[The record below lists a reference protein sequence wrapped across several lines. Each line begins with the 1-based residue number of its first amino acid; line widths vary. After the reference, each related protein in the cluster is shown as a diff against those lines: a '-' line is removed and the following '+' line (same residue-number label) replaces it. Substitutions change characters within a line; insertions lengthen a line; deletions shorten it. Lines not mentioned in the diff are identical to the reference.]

1 MGVFTV
7 DPAVYRRYKDEVL
20 RLSNSFQ
27 RNIKID
33 LPNRTRGL
41 SDKEIAERL
50 GLEERTVSEIR
61 CVAERDCYD
70 LDEWER
76 AIEFKEKACR
86 EYLEGT
92 RKKISGS
99 GQPSAFSDQPGK
111 AKL

>member
-7 DPAVYRRYKDEVL
+7 DPDLYHRYKDEVL

-27 RNIKID
+27 RNVKID
-33 LPNRTRGL
+33 MPNRMRGL

-50 GLEERTVSEIR
+50 DLDERIVSEIR

-86 EYLEGT
+86 EYLGGT
-92 RKKISGS
+92 CRKLRGDN
-99 GQPSAFSDQPGK
+99 PSD
-111 AKL
+111 

>member
-1 MGVFTV
+1 MGVFTL
-7 DPAVYRRYKDEVL
+7 DPVIYRQYKDEVL

-33 LPNRTRGL
+33 LPNRRRGL

-50 GLEERTVSEIR
+50 GLDERTVSEIR

-76 AIEFKEKACR
+76 AITFKEKACR

-92 RKKISGS
+92 RKKVKENS
-99 GQPSAFSDQPGK
+99 QPSALGSQPD
-111 AKL
+111 

>member
-7 DPAVYRRYKDEVL
+7 DPDIYRRYKDEIL
-20 RLSNSFQ
+20 QLSNSFQ
-27 RNIKID
+27 RNVKID
-33 LPNRTRGL
+33 LPNRRRGL

-50 GLEERTVSEIR
+50 GLDERTVSEIR

-70 LDEWER
+70 LDEWEQ

-92 RKKISGS
+92 RR
-99 GQPSAFSDQPGK
+99 
-111 AKL
+111 KLKGNRPPD

>member
-7 DPAVYRRYKDEVL
+7 DPEVYRRYKDEIL

-50 GLEERTVSEIR
+50 GLDERTVSEIR

-86 EYLEGT
+86 EYLAGT
-92 RKKISGS
+92 WKKVKRNN
-99 GQPSAFSDQPGK
+99 PPD
-111 AKL
+111 